1 MGLSSR
7 LKQEAMGLT
16 QKAMEKLF
24 ADEQRAAKIAS
35 ALGSVQ
41 RGKEA
46 FDKGQHE
53 VMHQLNLAVK
63 SDFKELGKK
72 LSVIKRRLRD
82 LDAKLSDL

>member
-1 MGLSSR
+1 MSLGSR

-16 QKAMEKLF
+16 QKAMERLF

-46 FDKGQHE
+46 FDKGQHG
-53 VMHQLNLAVK
+53 VMTQLNVAAK
-63 SDFKELGKK
+63 ADFKELGKQ
-72 LSVIKRRLRD
+72 LSALKRRLRD
-82 LDAKLSDL
+82 LDAKIGEL

>member
-46 FDKGQHE
+46 FDKSQHE
-53 VMHQLNLAVK
+53 VMHQLNLAVE
-63 SDFKELGKK
+63 SDFKELGRQ
-72 LSVIKRRLRD
+72 LSAMKRRLRD
-82 LDAKLSDL
+82 LDVKLSDV